1 MTGNEQVETPET
13 VGTTEREVLTAAD
26 ALVRAFASGRSAA
39 YFACFAP
46 EATFVFHTTPQR
58 LGSRAAYEAL
68 WEQWVAEDGFAVVSC
83 ASADQVV
90 QVLGSDAAVFAH
102 DVTTVVEV
110 GGEREELRERESIVF
125 ARRDGVWMAVHE
137 HLSPA
142 PLVQ

>member
-1 MTGNEQVETPET
+1 MSTTPGLAQD
-13 VGTTEREVLTAAD
+13 VEREVLAAAD
-26 ALVRAFASGRSAA
+26 ALVRAFASGDRAA

-83 ASADQVV
+83 TSTGPVV
-90 QVLGSDAAVFAH
+90 QVLGPDAAVFAH

-110 GGEREELRERESIVF
+110 GGTREELHERETIVF
-125 ARRDGVWMAVHE
+125 TRRDGVWMAVHE
-137 HLSPA
+137 HLSPT

>member
-1 MTGNEQVETPET
+1 MSTTPGLAQD
-13 VGTTEREVLTAAD
+13 VEREVLAAAD
-26 ALVRAFASGRSAA
+26 ALVRAFASGDSAA

-68 WEQWVAEDGFAVVSC
+68 WEQWVTEDGFAVVSC
-83 ASADQVV
+83 ASTDPVV
-90 QVLGSDAAVFAH
+90 QVLGPDAAVFAH

-110 GGEREELRERESIVF
+110 GGAREELHERETIVF

-137 HLSPA
+137 HLSPT